1 MPWTTESSALLKGT
15 EWNGAGRGEGSMVGS
30 AQHAECLTERQ
41 RAVEGEVVSM
51 RQGVSPP
58 HLFGKLLGKCKLVS
72 LVSLDP

>member
-1 MPWTTESSALLKGT
+1 
-15 EWNGAGRGEGSMVGS
+15 MVGS
-30 AQHAECLTERQ
+30 AQHAECLIERQ

-58 HLFGKLLGKCKLVS
+58 RLFGKLLGKCKLVS